1 MEWRIYMI
9 HCKSLLK
16 TISWRCVAT
25 MATFLIAWLITGKT
39 TYAGA
44 IAGLE
49 ICTKMVLYYLHERG
63 WARIKLAKNG
73 T

>member
-1 MEWRIYMI
+1 MD
-9 HCKSLLK
+9 
-16 TISWRCVAT
+16 
-25 MATFLIAWLITGKT
+25 TFLIAWLITGKT